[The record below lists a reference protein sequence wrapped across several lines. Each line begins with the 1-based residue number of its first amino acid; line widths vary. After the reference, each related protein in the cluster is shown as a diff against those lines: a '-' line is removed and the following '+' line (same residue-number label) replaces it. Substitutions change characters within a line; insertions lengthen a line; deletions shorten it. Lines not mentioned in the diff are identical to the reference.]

1 MKKPS
6 PNMPCPCG
14 SGKKYKKC
22 CQPYHK
28 GARPADALLLMKSR
42 YSAYA
47 VGESRY
53 IINTTY
59 PDNPDY
65 TENTDRWMEAIE
77 TFSKEREFR
86 RLEIIEFIDGE
97 MESFV
102 TFRAIFDAGEMVER
116 SRFVYEEG
124 RWFYYSG
131 EFLNSSIA

>member
-22 CQPYHK
+22 CQSYHK
-28 GARPADALLLMKSR
+28 GARPTDALLLMKSR

-53 IINTTY
+53 IIDTTH

-65 TENTDRWMEAIE
+65 TEDLTAWKRAIE
-77 TFSKEREFR
+77 TFSKETEFR
-86 RLEIIEFIDGE
+86 RLEIIEFIDGDKE
-97 MESFV
+97 AFV
-102 TFRAIFDAGEMVER
+102 TFCAIFGEGSMVER
-116 SRFVYEEG
+116 SRFLCKEG
-124 RWFYYSG
+124 RWLYRSG
-131 EFLNSSIA
+131 EFLG